1 MIRNKR
7 RAILLVGRLRQNMC
21 LNPLVLQWAEREL
34 GWSASESKWF
44 ATSVTSARDVLGI
57 IAGSVLSVGGV
68 VFSVTMVALTRT
80 PGRYVPKIL
89 RHFLGDNGSK
99 ISLGMFLGAS
109 PYCLAVMSRYNE
121 SDHPGIVAWCEER
134 DCVAL
139 YAPGRCGI
147 PCRPRSFRSRN

>member
-57 IAGSVLSVGGV
+57 IAGSVLSVGRANADARPICPQD
-68 VFSVTMVALTRT
+68 TAAL
-80 PGRYVPKIL
+80 
-89 RHFLGDNGSK
+89 
-99 ISLGMFLGAS
+99 
-109 PYCLAVMSRYNE
+109 
-121 SDHPGIVAWCEER
+121 
-134 DCVAL
+134 
-139 YAPGRCGI
+139 
-147 PCRPRSFRSRN
+147 FRG